1 MIDGG
6 CMYSMYSMYYIVHIV
21 RVYMTAQMQY
31 FERAV

>member
-6 CMYSMYSMYYIVHIV
+6 CMYSMYYIVHIV